1 MQKELVINAQND
13 QIAIALLED
22 KNLVELNKDSLQQSF
37 VVGNIYIGRVKK
49 LMPGLNAAFID
60 IGSEKEAFIHYHD
73 LGVQFLT
80 FNNYVRQILDDRKHE
95 PKVKRMPDLPKD
107 GQIKDVLQQGQFIM
121 VQIVKEPINTKGPR
135 LTGEISIAGRNM
147 VLLPFGEKV
156 SVSQKIKSSEERVR
170 LRKLVQSIKSPSFG
184 VIIRTVAEE
193 KRVAELDNELKMM
206 EKRWHKVVNELRRAK
221 GVSLLMEESSRT
233 VSILR
238 DLFTPEFEA
247 IHVNSLSAY
256 EEVVSYVEMI
266 APELKN
272 IVKLYDGELPIF
284 DNFAITKQIKSLF
297 GRTVSFKRGAYLIM
311 DKAEAMHVIDV
322 NSGTRTKASQTQE
335 ENALEVNMAAATEI
349 ARQLRLR
356 DMGGIIVIDFIDMN
370 EGANRNQ
377 LFEHMQQLMSADR
390 ARHNILP
397 LSKFGLM
404 QITRQRVRPALE
416 VDTTETCPTCFGTG
430 KAKPSILFTD
440 QLEEKFELIKEVYN
454 TSRFTIHLHPYVA
467 AYIKS
472 GFPSQLLRW
481 KVKYGFGV
489 RILPVQDLGFLQYRF
504 VDKNGDEL
512 DLNITQAMLDEN

>member
-1 MQKELVINAQND
+1 
-13 QIAIALLED
+13 
-22 KNLVELNKDSLQQSF
+22 
-37 VVGNIYIGRVKK
+37 
-49 LMPGLNAAFID
+49 
-60 IGSEKEAFIHYHD
+60 
-73 LGVQFLT
+73 
-80 FNNYVRQILDDRKHE
+80 
-95 PKVKRMPDLPKD
+95 
-107 GQIKDVLQQGQFIM
+107 
-121 VQIVKEPINTKGPR
+121 
-135 LTGEISIAGRNM
+135 
-147 VLLPFGEKV
+147 
-156 SVSQKIKSSEERVR
+156 
-170 LRKLVQSIKSPSFG
+170 
-184 VIIRTVAEE
+184 
-193 KRVAELDNELKMM
+193 
-206 EKRWHKVVNELRRAK
+206 
-221 GVSLLMEESSRT
+221 MEESSRT

-238 DLFTPEFEA
+238 DLFTPAFEA
-247 IHVNSLSAY
+247 IQVNSLSVY

-322 NSGTRTKASQTQE
+322 NSGTRTKANQTQE
-335 ENALEVNMAAATEI
+335 ENAIEVNMAAATEI

-356 DMGGIIVIDFIDMN
+356 DMGGIIVVDFIDMT

-440 QLEEKFELIKEVYN
+440 QLEEKIELVKDVYK

-467 AYIKS
+467 AFINK
-472 GFPSQLLRW
+472 GLPSQLLKW
-481 KVKYGFGV
+481 KMKYGWGI

-512 DLNITQAMLDEN
+512 NLNITQAMLEDN

>member
-1 MQKELVINAQND
+1 
-13 QIAIALLED
+13 
-22 KNLVELNKDSLQQSF
+22 
-37 VVGNIYIGRVKK
+37 
-49 LMPGLNAAFID
+49 
-60 IGSEKEAFIHYHD
+60 
-73 LGVQFLT
+73 
-80 FNNYVRQILDDRKHE
+80 
-95 PKVKRMPDLPKD
+95 
-107 GQIKDVLQQGQFIM
+107 
-121 VQIVKEPINTKGPR
+121 
-135 LTGEISIAGRNM
+135 
-147 VLLPFGEKV
+147 
-156 SVSQKIKSSEERVR
+156 
-170 LRKLVQSIKSPSFG
+170 
-184 VIIRTVAEE
+184 
-193 KRVAELDNELKMM
+193 
-206 EKRWHKVVNELRRAK
+206 
-221 GVSLLMEESSRT
+221 
-233 VSILR
+233 
-238 DLFTPEFEA
+238 
-247 IHVNSLSAY
+247 
-256 EEVVSYVEMI
+256 
-266 APELKN
+266 
-272 IVKLYDGELPIF
+272 
-284 DNFAITKQIKSLF
+284 
-297 GRTVSFKRGAYLIM
+297 
-311 DKAEAMHVIDV
+311 
-322 NSGTRTKASQTQE
+322 
-335 ENALEVNMAAATEI
+335 MAAATEI

-356 DMGGIIVIDFIDMN
+356 DMGGIIVIYFIDMN
-370 EGANRNQ
+370 EGVNRNQ